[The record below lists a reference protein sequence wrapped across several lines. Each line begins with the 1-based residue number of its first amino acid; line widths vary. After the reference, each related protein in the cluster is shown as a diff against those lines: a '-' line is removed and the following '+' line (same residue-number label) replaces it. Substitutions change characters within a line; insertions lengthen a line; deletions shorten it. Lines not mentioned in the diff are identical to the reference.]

1 VAASLQLAQHR
12 QVTNLRHK
20 ALENADYS
28 RIFMVSAFPCPH
40 CQTLLTPA
48 SEAEFQVRCPTC
60 AVSVSPPWVP
70 ALALEDA
77 AAPVAVAAVEE
88 AVPALVP
95 VSAAPAAADDVPVLE
110 AVDDDIPVAE
120 VDVPAVA
127 PPQSPKKGW
136 DWTTIAPT
144 ETPAASRLSPG
155 WRPIPFALTLV
166 TVGSGILLVTLLFF
180 LVLAAVAAQQVLPK
194 EAANAPFQ
202 ISMGTHHRTTIR
214 GEVLLVMLG
223 SALLVGGLFLV
234 LGKLICC
241 RVPRES
247 NGRALAVLSAL
258 CLIVGLLTELEA
270 AVLNLGLLAS
280 WPFVVELRQQY
291 PDEVAAFASYGVL
304 VGMAF
309 HAVEVILFL
318 LFVRGIGLFLA
329 DKRLPVSVVRY
340 FKFTIFGP
348 LLPALIL
355 GGAYLLTMPGANDL
369 GLSHT
374 ERMLLIQLL
383 LVLVPL
389 ALFAYIIALGVWYIM
404 LVKSARDLVLKAR
417 LGRLG

>member
-1 VAASLQLAQHR
+1 MA
-12 QVTNLRHK
+12 
-20 ALENADYS
+20 
-28 RIFMVSAFPCPH
+28 SAFPCPH
-40 CQTLLTPA
+40 CQTLVTPA
-48 SEAEFQVRCPTC
+48 SEADFQVRCPTC

-70 ALALEDA
+70 TLALEDA
-77 AAPVAVAAVEE
+77 AAPAAAAAVEE
-88 AVPALVP
+88 AVPVLVP
-95 VSAAPAAADDVPVLE
+95 VPAQAAADDVPFWKRWTKTFRGE
-110 AVDDDIPVAE
+110 E
-120 VDVPAVA
+120 VPAA
-127 PPQSPKKGW
+127 ARARRRRGW

-155 WRPIPFALTLV
+155 WRPIPFALTMV

-214 GEVLLVMLG
+214 GEALLVVLG

-247 NGRALAVLSAL
+247 NGRALAVLSVL

-270 AVLNLGLLAS
+270 AALNLGLLAS
-280 WPFVVELRQQY
+280 WPFVVELRQHH
-291 PDEVAAFASYGVL
+291 PDEVAAFASYGVV

-309 HAVEVILFL
+309 HALEVILFL
-318 LFVRGIGLFLA
+318 LFVRGVGLFLA

-348 LLPALIL
+348 LVPGLFL
-355 GGAYLLTMPGANDL
+355 GAAYLLTMPGANDV
-369 GLSHT
+369 GLAYP
-374 ERMLLIQLL
+374 ERVVLIQLF

-389 ALFAYIIALGVWYIM
+389 ALFAYIVALGVWYIM
-404 LVKSARDLVLKAR
+404 LVKSTRDLVLRAR